1 MFNEQQKKKLSEH
14 QAYRTDVYVSYYE
27 GMELTDYIK
36 VASVVCAEKH
46 QPAGSLCSCEGLI
59 KVARCIEQEG
69 WMNLKEAFILSSPGR
84 VYSSV
89 HARQKLLQMPLA
101 AIAVGNQKQG
111 TRRLFL
117 VRKQQ
122 FFNYKIFQSLQS
134 TLVESQK
141 ECMSK
146 EQMKKLLNL
155 ADSEAEKDRLRF
167 AVVRGAGIST
177 EKARSVYGFHD
188 MTTRTKKVLDAA
200 EEAQD
205 IKECML
211 KVVRLKDKALLQAF
225 GVDDSASEES
235 ESESETDVDSD
246 DTSGMLDGVKN
257 GNQSSNKNEDGS
269 KEGSS
274 ELPPTEEGVI
284 PHQFQLRDYMN
295 SDETYKH
302 VTETEGVYMNSHQ
315 LLDILRK
322 CALNW
327 FEFVMILQ
335 RSLSNISDEALH
347 QLLLDFGG
355 QIAFLGLSV
364 EEERVIEQSRQAY
377 LLSQRLQSI
386 RGEDTGEEIVSES
399 DVSEGEMLQVEDLLG
414 ERGRAIL
421 NKKRSAVRRKGIPEV
436 KRRIAERRFQKRRR
450 SKRVSQV
457 LRDCPGIG
465 QAIKDF
471 VKACGAGA
479 DAWRRTGALTFDGN
493 RKIKQKATFK
503 KIKEHLEQKYNRSIS
518 YGSVVQLCVARNRR
532 RRSAVRYKGV
542 ANVIQRRARKGF
554 KLKYNPDVHWSSA
567 FYASLNHL
575 QYKDGHNI
583 VNLGRDDQAGFRLD
597 TMTTHKLH
605 STLSIQGSEPLTTYT
620 DYVNKYPSTLQTTS
634 YNFSGTDST
643 GEICCG
649 VVKATPLHWKNAAQ
663 HFADL
668 KEVEKK
674 DSVRPAFIN
683 PITQEKK
690 KIECIRV
697 DGGFH
702 EGPPHKEVQYW
713 WTRRHLEVETVVTLV
728 SSRNSGASFRNR
740 VELQNG
746 CLALGHANLFIPST
760 LNGSCLTSSG
770 GVDQNM
776 LRKNLES
783 AIDVYISRVDGAPCA
798 STEIIFTK
806 G

>member
-1 MFNEQQKKKLSEH
+1 M
-14 QAYRTDVYVSYYE
+14 
-27 GMELTDYIK
+27 
-36 VASVVCAEKH
+36 
-46 QPAGSLCSCEGLI
+46 
-59 KVARCIEQEG
+59 
-69 WMNLKEAFILSSPGR
+69 
-84 VYSSV
+84 
-89 HARQKLLQMPLA
+89 
-101 AIAVGNQKQG
+101 
-111 TRRLFL
+111 
-117 VRKQQ
+117 
-122 FFNYKIFQSLQS
+122 
-134 TLVESQK
+134 
-141 ECMSK
+141 
-146 EQMKKLLNL
+146 
-155 ADSEAEKDRLRF
+155 
-167 AVVRGAGIST
+167 ST

-211 KVVRLKDKALLQAF
+211 KVVRLKDKALLQAS

-235 ESESETDVDSD
+235 ESASETDVDSD
-246 DTSGMLDGVKN
+246 DTSGMVDGVKN
-257 GNQSSNKNEDGS
+257 GNQSSNRDEDDS

-327 FEFVMILQ
+327 FEFVMIPQ
-335 RSLSNISDEALH
+335 RLLSNISDEALH

-399 DVSEGEMLQVEDLLG
+399 NVSEGEMLQVEDLLG

-421 NKKRSAVRRKGIPEV
+421 NKKRSAVRRKGIREV
-436 KRRIAERRFQKRRR
+436 
-450 SKRVSQV
+450 KRVSQV
-457 LRDCPGIG
+457 LRDSPGIG
-465 QAIKDF
+465 QAIEDF

-532 RRSAVRYKGV
+532 RRSAVC
-542 ANVIQRRARKGF
+542 
-554 KLKYNPDVHWSSA
+554 SA

-605 STLSIQGSEPLTTYT
+605 STLSIKGSEPLTTYT

-649 VVKATPLHWKNAAQ
+649 MVKATPLHWKNAAQ

-697 DGGFH
+697 DGAFH

-728 SSRNSGASFRNR
+728 SSRNSGASF
-740 VELQNG
+740 ELQNG
-746 CLALGHANLFIPST
+746 CLALGHTNLFIPST
-760 LNGSCLTSSG
+760 LNGSCLTFP
-770 GVDQNM
+770 VDQNM

-783 AIDVYISRVDGAPCA
+783 AIDVHISRVGGAP
-798 STEIIFTK
+798 
-806 G
+806 

>member
-1 MFNEQQKKKLSEH
+1 
-14 QAYRTDVYVSYYE
+14 
-27 GMELTDYIK
+27 
-36 VASVVCAEKH
+36 
-46 QPAGSLCSCEGLI
+46 
-59 KVARCIEQEG
+59 
-69 WMNLKEAFILSSPGR
+69 
-84 VYSSV
+84 
-89 HARQKLLQMPLA
+89 
-101 AIAVGNQKQG
+101 
-111 TRRLFL
+111 
-117 VRKQQ
+117 
-122 FFNYKIFQSLQS
+122 
-134 TLVESQK
+134 
-141 ECMSK
+141 MSK

-335 RSLSNISDEALH
+335 RLLSNISDEALH

-702 EGPPHKEVQYW
+702 EGPPHKEVQ
-713 WTRRHLEVETVVTLV
+713 LLV
-728 SSRNSGASFRNR
+728 DSKAFGGGNCCNSR
-740 VELQNG
+740 
-746 CLALGHANLFIPST
+746 
-760 LNGSCLTSSG
+760 
-770 GVDQNM
+770 
-776 LRKNLES
+776 
-783 AIDVYISRVDGAPCA
+783 
-798 STEIIFTK
+798 IIT
-806 G
+806 

>member
-1 MFNEQQKKKLSEH
+1 
-14 QAYRTDVYVSYYE
+14 
-27 GMELTDYIK
+27 
-36 VASVVCAEKH
+36 
-46 QPAGSLCSCEGLI
+46 
-59 KVARCIEQEG
+59 
-69 WMNLKEAFILSSPGR
+69 
-84 VYSSV
+84 
-89 HARQKLLQMPLA
+89 
-101 AIAVGNQKQG
+101 
-111 TRRLFL
+111 
-117 VRKQQ
+117 
-122 FFNYKIFQSLQS
+122 
-134 TLVESQK
+134 
-141 ECMSK
+141 
-146 EQMKKLLNL
+146 
-155 ADSEAEKDRLRF
+155 
-167 AVVRGAGIST
+167 
-177 EKARSVYGFHD
+177 

-257 GNQSSNKNEDGS
+257 GNQSSNRNEDGS

-284 PHQFQLRDYMN
+284 PHQFQLRDYKN

-322 CALNW
+322 CTLNW

-335 RSLSNISDEALH
+335 RLLSNISDEALH

-457 LRDCPGIG
+457 LQDCPGIG

-518 YGSVVQLCVARNRR
+518 YGSVVQLCVA
-532 RRSAVRYKGV
+532 
-542 ANVIQRRARKGF
+542 
-554 KLKYNPDVHWSSA
+554 
-567 FYASLNHL
+567 
-575 QYKDGHNI
+575 
-583 VNLGRDDQAGFRLD
+583 
-597 TMTTHKLH
+597 
-605 STLSIQGSEPLTTYT
+605 
-620 DYVNKYPSTLQTTS
+620 
-634 YNFSGTDST
+634 
-643 GEICCG
+643 
-649 VVKATPLHWKNAAQ
+649 
-663 HFADL
+663 
-668 KEVEKK
+668 
-674 DSVRPAFIN
+674 
-683 PITQEKK
+683 
-690 KIECIRV
+690 
-697 DGGFH
+697 
-702 EGPPHKEVQYW
+702 
-713 WTRRHLEVETVVTLV
+713 
-728 SSRNSGASFRNR
+728 
-740 VELQNG
+740 
-746 CLALGHANLFIPST
+746 
-760 LNGSCLTSSG
+760 
-770 GVDQNM
+770 
-776 LRKNLES
+776 
-783 AIDVYISRVDGAPCA
+783 
-798 STEIIFTK
+798 
-806 G
+806 

>member
-14 QAYRTDVYVSYYE
+14 QAYGTDVYVSNFE
-27 GMELTDYIK
+27 GMELTGFIK

-59 KVARCIEQEG
+59 KVARCVEQEG
-69 WMNLKEAFILSSPGR
+69 WMNLKQAFILSSPGR

-89 HARQKLLQMPLA
+89 HTRQKLLQMPLA

-111 TRRLFL
+111 TQRLFL

-122 FFNYKIFQSLQS
+122 FVNYKIFQSLQS

-155 ADSEAEKDRLRF
+155 ADSEAEEEWLRF
-167 AVVRGAGIST
+167 AVVRGAGMST

-211 KVVRLKDKALLQAF
+211 KVVCLKDKALLQAF

-257 GNQSSNKNEDGS
+257 GNQSSNRNEDGS

-274 ELPPTEEGVI
+274 ELLPTEEGVI

-327 FEFVMILQ
+327 FEFVMIPQ
-335 RSLSNISDEALH
+335 RLLSNISDEALH

-399 DVSEGEMLQVEDLLG
+399 NVSEGEMLQVEDLLG

-421 NKKRSAVRRKGIPEV
+421 NKKRSAVRRKGIREV

-457 LRDCPGIG
+457 LRDSPGIG
-465 QAIKDF
+465 QAIEDF
-471 VKACGAGA
+471 AKACGAGA
-479 DAWRRTGALTFDGN
+479 DAWQRTGALTFDGN

-532 RRSAVRYKGV
+532 RRSAVWYKGV
-542 ANVIQRRARKGF
+542 ANVIQRRARKEF
-554 KLKYNPDVHWSSA
+554 NLKYNLDVHWSSA

-605 STLSIQGSEPLTTYT
+605 STLSIKGSEPLTTYT

-649 VVKATPLHWKNAAQ
+649 VVKATPLHWKNVAQ

-668 KEVEKK
+668 KEVEEK

-697 DGGFH
+697 DGAFH

-746 CLALGHANLFIPST
+746 CLALGHTNLFIPST
-760 LNGSCLTSSG
+760 LNGSCLT
-770 GVDQNM
+770 
-776 LRKNLES
+776 
-783 AIDVYISRVDGAPCA
+783 
-798 STEIIFTK
+798 IFGRGRSEHTA
-806 G
+806 

>member
-14 QAYRTDVYVSYYE
+14 QAYGTDVYVSNFE

-36 VASVVCAEKH
+36 VASVVCAEKY

-89 HARQKLLQMPLA
+89 HTRQKLLQMPLA

-111 TRRLFL
+111 TQRLFL

-122 FFNYKIFQSLQS
+122 FVNYKIFQSLQS

-155 ADSEAEKDRLRF
+155 ADSEAEKEWLRF
-167 AVVRGAGIST
+167 AVVRGAGMST
-177 EKARSVYGFHD
+177 KKARSVYGFHD

-257 GNQSSNKNEDGS
+257 GNQSSNRNEDGS

-274 ELPPTEEGVI
+274 ELPQTEEGVI

-327 FEFVMILQ
+327 FEFVMIPQ
-335 RSLSNISDEALH
+335 RLLSNISDEALH

-399 DVSEGEMLQVEDLLG
+399 NVSEGEMLQVEDLLG

-421 NKKRSAVRRKGIPEV
+421 NKKRSAVRRKGIREV

-450 SKRVSQV
+450 SKRVS
-457 LRDCPGIG
+457 
-465 QAIKDF
+465 
-471 VKACGAGA
+471 
-479 DAWRRTGALTFDGN
+479 
-493 RKIKQKATFK
+493 
-503 KIKEHLEQKYNRSIS
+503 
-518 YGSVVQLCVARNRR
+518 
-532 RRSAVRYKGV
+532 
-542 ANVIQRRARKGF
+542 
-554 KLKYNPDVHWSSA
+554 
-567 FYASLNHL
+567 
-575 QYKDGHNI
+575 
-583 VNLGRDDQAGFRLD
+583 
-597 TMTTHKLH
+597 
-605 STLSIQGSEPLTTYT
+605 
-620 DYVNKYPSTLQTTS
+620 
-634 YNFSGTDST
+634 
-643 GEICCG
+643 
-649 VVKATPLHWKNAAQ
+649 
-663 HFADL
+663 
-668 KEVEKK
+668 
-674 DSVRPAFIN
+674 
-683 PITQEKK
+683 
-690 KIECIRV
+690 
-697 DGGFH
+697 
-702 EGPPHKEVQYW
+702 
-713 WTRRHLEVETVVTLV
+713 
-728 SSRNSGASFRNR
+728 
-740 VELQNG
+740 
-746 CLALGHANLFIPST
+746 
-760 LNGSCLTSSG
+760 
-770 GVDQNM
+770 
-776 LRKNLES
+776 
-783 AIDVYISRVDGAPCA
+783 
-798 STEIIFTK
+798 
-806 G
+806 